1 MALGPTIQGVPTAQ
15 TENALEAEDL
25 TGDLMEIVWS
35 KGKRYSLKEFKDELK
50 FEIRSRKDLD
60 GSPDVSKCVLALGE
74 AGIGKTQA
82 IRQAVEEVGG
92 EYVMYHHGATMEED
106 NAGTPYQEGT
116 NGDRVTKIAIPD
128 HLACFY
134 REPQGSTGVLVIEE
148 IFTGSTTAHQNQAR
162 QFIDKRF
169 GLTKMKPGWHLVGT
183 SNPATADFHTVKAVD
198 KALAKRMVWFPI
210 EATSEEKLTYW
221 AGRMDDLL
229 YKFLVLWHLQKKEL
243 DYVKATDS
251 RTWMNL
257 SDSIARRRDPGS
269 GVLQC
274 SQQSMYR
281 LVHNNVSKAVA
292 DSFQSYLAVGND
304 PDEYPI
310 SHADILRAD
319 KKEIEVLVARVKRW
333 TDRKRAAL
341 IGATKWSLCGYLHN
355 GANHDKVEERGVEN
369 MAAFMKAIGEGGF
382 ADLAGSMLKQ
392 LGKSPLSRAILEKL
406 EGSQLEEKMAGLLGT
421 LEEKKK

>member
-1 MALGPTIQGVPTAQ
+1 MAGSAQ
-15 TENALEAEDL
+15 SENILEAEDL
-25 TGDLMEIVWS
+25 SADMMEQVWT

-50 FEIRSRKDLD
+50 FEIRSRQDLD
-60 GSPDVSKCVLALGE
+60 GSTDVAKCVLALGE

-134 REPQGSTGVLVIEE
+134 REPKGSTGVLVIEE

-183 SNPATADFHTVKAVD
+183 SNPATADFHTVKSVD
-198 KALAKRMVWFPI
+198 KALAKRMIWFPI

-243 DYVKATDS
+243 DFIKATDS

-257 SDSIARRRDPGS
+257 SDSIARRRDPAS
-269 GVLQC
+269 GILQC
-274 SQQSMYR
+274 SQPSLHR
-281 LVHNNVSKAVA
+281 LVYNNVGKEVA
-292 DSFQSYLAVGND
+292 DAFQAYLTLGND

-319 KKEIEVLVARVKRW
+319 AKEIKILVARIKRW

-355 GANHDKVEERGVEN
+355 GANHDKVDARGIDN
-369 MAAFMKAIGEGGF
+369 LSSFMKAVGEGGF
-382 ADLAGSMLKQ
+382 ADLTGSMLKQ
-392 LGKSPLSRAILEKL
+392 LGKSPLARAILEKL
-406 EGSQLEEKMAGLLGT
+406 EGSELESKMASLIDT
-421 LEEKKK
+421 LEDKK